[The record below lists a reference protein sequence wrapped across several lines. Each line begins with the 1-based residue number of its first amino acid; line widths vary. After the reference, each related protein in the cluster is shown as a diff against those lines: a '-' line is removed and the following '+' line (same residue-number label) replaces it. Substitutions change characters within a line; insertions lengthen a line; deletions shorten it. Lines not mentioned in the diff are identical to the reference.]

1 MIINVLTG
9 GKMAELTEEIT
20 VKIESKVFQALQ
32 NKSKET
38 TRSLSELV
46 NEALVIMYREDSE
59 EIKKLSESDDED
71 FDDILGDIDDD

>member
-1 MIINVLTG
+1 
-9 GKMAELTEEIT
+9 MAELTEEIT